1 MLGIQ
6 KLTNEIYMVN
16 IKNLKESEYYK
27 ILKIENDLFD
37 NKMSYKELKSFTNQV
52 SFKIWKIEKD
62 QILGYVSF
70 FHTQDEVEII
80 KIGIN
85 KSYQRQNYGSLLI
98 EEIKKLRIKK
108 IYLEVSTKN
117 NNAIN
122 FYLKHGFQIIGKRNG
137 YYKDKNNSRIDALRL
152 CFKF

>member
-1 MLGIQ
+1 MLDFQ
-6 KLTNEIYMVN
+6 KSTNEISMIN
-16 IKNLKESEYYK
+16 IKNLRESEYYK

-52 SFKIWKIEKD
+52 SFKIWKIEMD
-62 QILGYVSF
+62 QIIGYVSF
-70 FHTQDEVEII
+70 FHIKDEVEII

-98 EEIKKLRIKK
+98 EELKKLRIKK

-117 NNAIN
+117 NNAIS
-122 FYLKHGFQIIGKRNG
+122 FYLKHGFQKIGTRKG
-137 YYKDKNNSRIDALRL
+137 YYKDKNNSRIDALRS

>member
-1 MLGIQ
+1 MLGFQ
-6 KLTNEIYMVN
+6 KSTNEISMVN
-16 IKNLKESEYYK
+16 IKNIRKSEYYK

-52 SFKIWKIEKD
+52 YFKIWKIEMD
-62 QILGYVSF
+62 QIIGYVSF
-70 FHTQDEVEII
+70 FHIDDEVEII
-80 KIGIN
+80 KIGIK

-98 EEIKKLRIKK
+98 EKIKKLRIKK
-108 IYLEVSTKN
+108 IYLEVSAKN
-117 NNAIN
+117 NNAIS
-122 FYLKHGFQIIGKRNG
+122 FYLKHGFQKIGKRNG

>member
-1 MLGIQ
+1 MLGFQ
-6 KLTNEIYMVN
+6 KSINEISMVN

-37 NKMSYKELKSFTNQV
+37 NKMSYKELKSITNQV
-52 SFKIWKIEKD
+52 AFKIWKIEMD

-70 FHTQDEVEII
+70 FHIKDEVEII

-85 KSYQRQNYGSLLI
+85 KSHQRQNYGSLLI

-108 IYLEVSTKN
+108 IFLEVSSKN

-122 FYLKHGFQIIGKRNG
+122 FYLKHGFQNIGRRNG
-137 YYKDKNNSRIDALRL
+137 YYTDNKNFRIDALRL
-152 CFKF
+152 CFEF